1 MVRKSQLYSYIGG
14 KIKKK
19 IFRALYSVAEKV
31 LSNEEKKKLDKE
43 IDAKITESIDKMKN
57 IKTLKKKSDKK

>member
-1 MVRKSQLYSYIGG
+1 M
-14 KIKKK
+14 KKK
-19 IFRALYSVAEKV
+19 IFRVLYSAAEKV